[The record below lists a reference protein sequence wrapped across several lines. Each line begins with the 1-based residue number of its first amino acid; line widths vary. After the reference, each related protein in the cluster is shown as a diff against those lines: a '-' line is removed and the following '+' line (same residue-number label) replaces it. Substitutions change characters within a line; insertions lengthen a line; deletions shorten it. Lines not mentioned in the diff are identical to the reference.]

1 MSHWLN
7 PRIVRRPASG
17 DRVSTDWTRLG
28 VGVMREKLNWR
39 RRATEG
45 ASELGSRRS
54 SEERDWA
61 NWAGRVDMEENDLES
76 EKLDGER
83 R

>member
-7 PRIVRRPASG
+7 PRIERRPASG
-17 DRVSTDWTRLG
+17 DRESTDWTRLG

-45 ASELGSRRS
+45 ASELRSRRS

-61 NWAGRVDMEENDLES
+61 NWAGRVDMEEKDLES

-83 R
+83 E